1 MKGFLRDGLRGKFMH
16 SKKTTTGL
24 RAERLGARTAVI
36 VGLALAAATF
46 VGKPAMAQE
55 GKSALGMIVDDQDW
69 EIGCDNLRACV
80 ALGMNPVEGQ
90 AGDYLRV
97 TRDGDPNAAPV
108 IELVI
113 PAPDDDAAKPKQP
126 FAVLAL
132 DAAGEGSLPA
142 GPLALTLE
150 NDSYRYRF
158 ADEAVE
164 ELLAALPT
172 AKSMTVDLHDGDNAL
187 SSGVVSLAGAAAA
200 LIQMDEVQQR
210 SGTVTALIRRGTASA
225 DTIPMPPE
233 VMTVK
238 SLPIGELQD
247 PLPKPPEGA
256 TAPEAQ
262 CADSV
267 PPRVAYD
274 LGQGSMLWGACAT
287 VDDNNV
293 DYVFQMFAGEKD
305 QNVAFLL
312 PGEPGD
318 DATRLYN
325 PYIDEETRR
334 LGSFYKQNETGDCGS
349 ATDWAFNGETFAPT
363 LYISM
368 GACRGVMP
376 VDWPVLYRAEVE

>member
-1 MKGFLRDGLRGKFMH
+1 MNGFLRDGLRGEFMH

-24 RAERLGARTAVI
+24 RAERFGACTVL
-36 VGLALAAATF
+36 VMGLALAAATF
-46 VGKPAMAQE
+46 AERPALAQE
-55 GKSALGMIVDDQDW
+55 GQSALGMIVDEQDW

-80 ALGMNPVEGQ
+80 ALGMNPVEGR

-97 TRDGDPNAAPV
+97 TRDGDPDAAPV
-108 IELVI
+108 VELVI

-126 FAVLAL
+126 FAMLAL
-132 DAAGEGSLPA
+132 DAAGEGGVPA

-150 NDSYRYRF
+150 NDSYRYRL

-164 ELLAALPT
+164 ALLAALPT
-172 AKSMTVDLHDGDNAL
+172 AKSMTVDLYDGDDEL
-187 SSGVVSLAGAAAA
+187 SSGVVSLAGAGAA
-200 LIQMDEVQQR
+200 LTQMDEVQQR

-233 VMTVK
+233 AMTVK
-238 SLPIGELQD
+238 SLPIAELED

-256 TAPEAQ
+256 TSPEEQ

-274 LGQGSMLWGACAT
+274 LGQGSVLWGACAS

-293 DYVFQMFAGEKD
+293 DYVFQMFAGEED

-325 PYIDEETRR
+325 PYIDEETKR

>member
-1 MKGFLRDGLRGKFMH
+1 MH
-16 SKKTTTGL
+16 SEKTTIGL
-24 RAERLGARTAVI
+24 RAERIAVRAALI
-36 VGLALAAATF
+36 MGLALATTTLA
-46 VGKPAMAQE
+46 GRPAMAQE
-55 GKSALGMIVDDQDW
+55 GQSALGMIVDEQDW

>member
-1 MKGFLRDGLRGKFMH
+1 MY
-16 SKKTTTGL
+16 SEKTTTGR
-24 RAERLGARTAVI
+24 RAERLGVRAVL
-36 VGLALAAATF
+36 VMGLALTATTF
-46 VGKPAMAQE
+46 AERPAMAQE
-55 GKSALGMIVDDQDW
+55 GQSALGMIVDEQDW

-97 TRDGDPNAAPV
+97 TRDGEPDAAPV

-113 PAPDDDAAKPKQP
+113 PAPDDDAAKPKRP

-172 AKSMTVDLHDGDNAL
+172 AKSMTVDLYDGDNEL

-200 LIQMDEVQQR
+200 LTKMDAVQQR
-210 SGTVTALIRRGTASA
+210 PGTVTALVRRGTASA

-238 SLPIGELQD
+238 SLPIAELQD
-247 PLPKPPEGA
+247 PLPKPPTGV

-274 LGQGSMLWGACAT
+274 LGQGSMLWGACAS

-293 DYVFQMFAGEKD
+293 DYVFQMFAGEED

-318 DATRLYN
+318 DATHLYN
-325 PYIDEETRR
+325 PYIDEETKR
-334 LGSFYKQNETGDCGS
+334 LGSFYRQNERGDCGS

-376 VDWPVLYRAEVE
+376 EDWPVLYRAELE